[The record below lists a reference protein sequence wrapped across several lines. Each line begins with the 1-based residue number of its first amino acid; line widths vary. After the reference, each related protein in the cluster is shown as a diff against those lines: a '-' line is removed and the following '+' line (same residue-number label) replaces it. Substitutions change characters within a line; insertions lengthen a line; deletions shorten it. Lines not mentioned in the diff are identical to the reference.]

1 MKTIKKI
8 CKKII
13 IKIWRKKHICKDENY
28 EYFFCPSGIGDTL
41 YVLGYMREYK
51 RNFQNKKVIFIV
63 KEAHKFLVDMYSK
76 YVDGTIVVSKFY
88 HKLIEQHLK
97 ENLNIEKKII
107 YAHPLKIISD
117 PCKILG
123 VKDICL
129 LDLYKILLN
138 ISIDSE
144 ICKPSIDNKIK
155 AKVKEENNITEK
167 SVLICPYCI
176 SIPMIDKSIWEAIS
190 NSYIEKGYKVFT
202 NVKDATEEPI
212 KGTIPISLSLDN
224 FCSVIEEFRQVYAI
238 RSGLCDLMSFFNVN
252 LTALYPSDE
261 KTGKSNSFKQY
272 NFKNIGIRNDIHE
285 VIVKEGRDE
294 VIKKILEKDEE
305 ML

>member
-1 MKTIKKI
+1 MNVLLFTPYIFDLIEKYFDEFINNLKL
-8 CKKII
+8 
-13 IKIWRKKHICKDENY
+13 DENY

-138 ISIDSE
+138 IWRE
-144 ICKPSIDNKIK
+144 
-155 AKVKEENNITEK
+155 
-167 SVLICPYCI
+167 YYFF
-176 SIPMIDKSIWEAIS
+176 
-190 NSYIEKGYKVFT
+190 SYRLWSWSWY
-202 NVKDATEEPI
+202 EP
-212 KGTIPISLSLDN
+212 DR
-224 FCSVIEEFRQVYAI
+224 CR
-238 RSGLCDLMSFFNVN
+238 
-252 LTALYPSDE
+252 
-261 KTGKSNSFKQY
+261 
-272 NFKNIGIRNDIHE
+272 
-285 VIVKEGRDE
+285 
-294 VIKKILEKDEE
+294 
-305 ML
+305 